1 MFRSVL
7 LLIFFS
13 AIEDLELQVCKCT
26 PAAVQLMQVGAFGCA
41 PVLPSLAV
49 DLRVL
54 EFTMNLFLQVS
65 PNNTAIS
72 IALERVL
79 ANMGFQLDHQ
89 VSIIR
94 APGSPTDKT
103 I

>member
-1 MFRSVL
+1 
-7 LLIFFS
+7 
-13 AIEDLELQVCKCT
+13 
-26 PAAVQLMQVGAFGCA
+26 MQVGAFGCA
-41 PVLPSLAV
+41 PILPSLAV

-54 EFTMNLFLQVS
+54 EFTMNMFLQVA

-79 ANMGFQLDHQ
+79 SNMGFQLDHQ

-103 I
+103 V

>member
-1 MFRSVL
+1 
-7 LLIFFS
+7 
-13 AIEDLELQVCKCT
+13 
-26 PAAVQLMQVGAFGCA
+26 MQVGAFGCA
-41 PVLPSLAV
+41 PILPSLAV

-54 EFTMNLFLQVS
+54 EFTMNLFLQVA

-89 VSIIR
+89 VNIIR
-94 APGSPTDKT
+94 APGSATDKSV
-103 I
+103 

>member
-1 MFRSVL
+1 
-7 LLIFFS
+7 
-13 AIEDLELQVCKCT
+13 
-26 PAAVQLMQVGAFGCA
+26 MQVGAFGCA
-41 PVLPSLAV
+41 PILPSLAV

-54 EFTMNLFLQVS
+54 EFTMNLFLQVA

-79 ANMGFQLDHQ
+79 SNMGFQLDHQ
-89 VSIIR
+89 VSITR
-94 APGSPTDKT
+94 APGSSTDRT